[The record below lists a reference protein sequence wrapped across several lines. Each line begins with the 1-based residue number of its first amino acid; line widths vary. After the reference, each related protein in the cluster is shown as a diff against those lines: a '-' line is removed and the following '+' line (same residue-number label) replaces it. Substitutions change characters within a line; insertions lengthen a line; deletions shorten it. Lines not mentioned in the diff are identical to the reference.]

1 MLRGQVSGGRGIVGA
16 ELEPS
21 SSLAAYLT
29 YALPGS
35 VSLSTVFVHV
45 PNARCFSREEY
56 RWKPCVQPSFVH
68 GNTWS
73 LVQSFNLTIQNLH
86 HKPPPPPLKKRSKAT
101 EWHRFLLYE
110 KLRTC
115 LPLRKRPWLH
125 HRKLSPGLQHGII
138 ATVTQVP
145 FIEFYVRNVAI
156 FPKKIGVNSIK
167 IVGLLSWG
175 EKLHSRSLRCCVT
188 LFTHITFSKI
198 SKIFQKKYYRSCR
211 KRNYSTKND
220 VDNKHLVN
228 KNAEV
233 YKGPYL

>member
-1 MLRGQVSGGRGIVGA
+1 MR
-16 ELEPS
+16 
-21 SSLAAYLT
+21 AALFCT
-29 YALPGS
+29 WEHLI
-35 VSLSTVFVHV
+35 LSTVFQFDNSELA
-45 PNARCFSREEY
+45 PQAS
-56 RWKPCVQPSFVH
+56 
-68 GNTWS
+68 
-73 LVQSFNLTIQNLH
+73 
-86 HKPPPPPLKKRSKAT
+86 PPPLKKRSKAT

-145 FIEFYVRNVAI
+145 FIECYVRNVAI

-188 LFTHITFSKI
+188 LFTHITFPRYPRY
-198 SKIFQKKYYRSCR
+198 F
-211 KRNYSTKND
+211 KRNIIAVAENVTIQLRMMSIINTWSTKML
-220 VDNKHLVN
+220 KYTRALI
-228 KNAEV
+228 
-233 YKGPYL
+233 YS